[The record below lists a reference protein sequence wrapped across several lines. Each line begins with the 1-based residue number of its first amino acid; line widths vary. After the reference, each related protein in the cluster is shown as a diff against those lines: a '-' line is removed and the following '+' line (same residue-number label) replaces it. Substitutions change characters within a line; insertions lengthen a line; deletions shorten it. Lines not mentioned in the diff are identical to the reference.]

1 MSMPDLGWMDFVFL
15 YPLLMAYVWMIGG
28 IFFYLRHERG
38 SPPYDQPPALDS
50 YPGVSILVPCFNEEP
65 QLRETIGQLMRMD
78 YPEFEVIAVNDGSTD
93 RTQAIL
99 EELLDQYPRLRVV
112 QHAHNQ
118 GKAVAL
124 NTAAMLA
131 RHEIIVCI
139 DGDALLDPHAVHW
152 FVKHFNEGS
161 RVGAVTGNPRI
172 RTRSTLV
179 GRLQVGEFSSIIGL
193 IKRAQRVYGRI
204 FTVSGVTAAFR
215 KRALHDVGYWSP
227 EMLTEDIDVSWRLQ
241 LKHWDVRFE
250 PRALAWILMPETV
263 RGLWRQRLRW
273 AMGGAQALIKFMP
286 NIFKWKARRMWGIY
300 VEYLISLF
308 WAHAMMLLVVLW
320 AIGNFIT
327 LPEPWRVEELL
338 PQWTGLA
345 IGVTCLLQFAV
356 GMFLDRRYERPEGRS
371 FYWMIWYPTA
381 FWFIN
386 LFTSVAA
393 LPALLVRY
401 LKKDIRAR
409 WVSPDR
415 GIPPA

>member
-1 MSMPDLGWMDFVFL
+1 
-15 YPLLMAYVWMIGG
+15 
-28 IFFYLRHERG
+28 
-38 SPPYDQPPALDS
+38 
-50 YPGVSILVPCFNEEP
+50 
-65 QLRETIGQLMRMD
+65 
-78 YPEFEVIAVNDGSTD
+78 
-93 RTQAIL
+93 
-99 EELLDQYPRLRVV
+99 
-112 QHAHNQ
+112 
-118 GKAVAL
+118 
-124 NTAAMLA
+124 
-131 RHEIIVCI
+131 
-139 DGDALLDPHAVHW
+139 
-152 FVKHFNEGS
+152 
-161 RVGAVTGNPRI
+161 
-172 RTRSTLV
+172 
-179 GRLQVGEFSSIIGL
+179 
-193 IKRAQRVYGRI
+193 
-204 FTVSGVTAAFR
+204 
-215 KRALHDVGYWSP
+215 
-227 EMLTEDIDVSWRLQ
+227 
-241 LKHWDVRFE
+241 
-250 PRALAWILMPETV
+250 
-263 RGLWRQRLRW
+263 
-273 AMGGAQALIKFMP
+273 MP
-286 NIFKWKARRMWGIY
+286 NIFKWKTRRMWGIY